1 MEDVY
6 RKRDFQQSN
15 QMKPPKPYIL
25 VLLNLFMILQA
36 YAVSIVSWN
45 IQDLGRTK
53 DDAEIQ
59 FIAEVIRDFDII
71 AIQEVVAVDP
81 AGAQAVARIAAELN
95 RMGSQWDYAIS
106 APTNSPS
113 SSISE
118 RYAYIWKT
126 NRVKL
131 NMRGSLGLVNKL
143 DAYCDREPF
152 YAQFIVDEVRYDL
165 LNFHSRPHDRDPQ
178 SEIEA
183 ISKLIIRNEHS
194 HNWVL
199 LGDFNI
205 PEDDIVWNA
214 LYKHSFQ
221 SSVIEQK
228 TSLKR
233 VCDNGTYLSNAID
246 NIYVNTDR
254 NTIREAKVIDIVMTC
269 ERLGQIREISD
280 HLPIYVQLN

>member
-1 MEDVY
+1 MNLPRYCV
-6 RKRDFQQSN
+6 
-15 QMKPPKPYIL
+15 
-25 VLLNLFMILQA
+25 LFMMSPFMIIEV

-53 DDAEIQ
+53 DDAEIH
-59 FIAEVIRDFDII
+59 FIAEVVRDFDII

-95 RMGSQWDYAIS
+95 RMGAQWDYAIS

-126 NRVKL
+126 NKVELSMK
-131 NMRGSLGLVNKL
+131 GTLGLVNKL

-152 YAQFIVDEVRYDL
+152 YAQFIVDDVQYDL
-165 LNFHSRPHDRDPQ
+165 LNFHSRPHNRDPQ

-183 ISKLIIRNEHS
+183 ISKLIIRNEHTR
-194 HNWVL
+194 NWIL
-199 LGDFNI
+199 LGDFNTS
-205 PEDDIVWNA
+205 EDDQVWNA

-221 SSVIEQK
+221 SSIVDHK

-233 VCDNGTYLSNAID
+233 ECENGTYLSNAID
-246 NIYVNTDR
+246 NIYFNADINTV
-254 NTIREAKVIDIVMTC
+254 EKAEVIDIVMTC
-269 ERLGQIREISD
+269 ERLEQIREISD
-280 HLPIYVQLN
+280 HLPVYVKLN